1 MCNSLYFFN
10 IYTLDAEINAILSS
24 GDDAPTVMRH
34 LALEL
39 RRTKES
45 AALSR
50 KHNLSLQA
58 EVARLQ
64 AESKSY
70 REQLKDYVHSSQEA
84 NMEISELRQKNEIF
98 I

>member
-1 MCNSLYFFN
+1 
-10 IYTLDAEINAILSS
+10 
-24 GDDAPTVMRH
+24 MRH

-45 AALSR
+45 AVLSR

-70 REQLKDYVHSSQEA
+70 REQLKDYVYSAQEA
-84 NMEISELRQKNEIF
+84 NMEISELRQKNESLVCIYRNGEYSF
-98 I
+98 PYNLFF